1 MMSNVIN
8 FNKNDSINNQL
19 IGLTYQYLKYNK
31 SQATYNKY
39 KTIIEDFFGVPIDFL
54 SYDNVVKIHPLDAMK
69 FFNDKIENGEEKS
82 TVSAKVSAVKGLYDF
97 LMNNLLEEKNGKWT
111 KLIEINPLAE
121 YSIAYDTT
129 HYGTFTEDDVRD
141 IIKCARDNDDIE
153 TAIYYE
159 TILISAIRPEAVLKL
174 NIKENFRK
182 INGVWNIVTLDK
194 GKNGLKKEATAE
206 IEDYLYND
214 LKMLADR
221 NDGGKIFT
229 KTRQTYLDKLKSASN
244 RPYKNCYCAK
254 IGISEEECKARNLVL
269 HSFKR
274 TSICEALKLTN
285 NIMDVKNH
293 AHHAN
298 ISTTNVYLTDY
309 NDGTKAISRRLN
321 FRGKSHNED
330 ALDFENIIKG
340 MSKDEL
346 VELILKNKNNITL

>member
-82 TVSAKVSAVKGLYDF
+82 TVSVKVSAVKGLYDF
-97 LMNNLLEEKNGKWT
+97 LINNLLEEKTGKWT

-121 YSIAYDTT
+121 YSITYDTT
-129 HYGTFTEDDVRD
+129 HYGTFSNKEVRD
-141 IIKCARDNDDIE
+141 IIALAREEGDIEASLYYE
-153 TAIYYE
+153 TAI
-159 TILISAIRPEAVLKL
+159 ISAIRVEAVRDLKL
-174 NIKENFRK
+174 KENFRN
-182 INGVWNIVTLDK
+182 INGVWNIITYDK
-194 GKNGLKKEATAE
+194 GKNGIRKKVSAE
-206 IEDYLYND
+206 INDYLYND

-221 NDGGKIFT
+221 NDGNKIFT

-274 TSICEALKLTN
+274 TSACEAMRITKD
-285 NIMDVKNH
+285 IMEVKNH
-293 AHHAN
+293 AHHSNVATTD
-298 ISTTNVYLTDY
+298 IYLSDYST
-309 NDGTKAISRRLN
+309 GTKAISRRLN

-330 ALDFENIIKG
+330 ALDFESIIKG

-346 VELILKNKNNITL
+346 VELILKNKNNITV

>member
-129 HYGTFTEDDVRD
+129 HYGTFTEDEVRD
-141 IIKCARDNDDIE
+141 IIKCARDNDDVE

-174 NIKENFRK
+174 NIKENFRR
-182 INGVWNIVTLDK
+182 INGV
-194 GKNGLKKEATAE
+194 
-206 IEDYLYND
+206 
-214 LKMLADR
+214 
-221 NDGGKIFT
+221 
-229 KTRQTYLDKLKSASN
+229 SCASL
-244 RPYKNCYCAK
+244 CA
-254 IGISEEECKARNLVL
+254 LL
-269 HSFKR
+269 
-274 TSICEALKLTN
+274 L
-285 NIMDVKNH
+285 
-293 AHHAN
+293 
-298 ISTTNVYLTDY
+298 
-309 NDGTKAISRRLN
+309 
-321 FRGKSHNED
+321 
-330 ALDFENIIKG
+330 
-340 MSKDEL
+340 
-346 VELILKNKNNITL
+346 